1 MTKNVIHMRDTRIF
15 HKDFMQQSFSK
26 TPVKLIIPQ
35 EKTFPEGK
43 SFSSQ
48 YILENLKFFLI
59 SIPNFYSL
67 ATILTIE
74 LFL

>member
-1 MTKNVIHMRDTRIF
+1 MHDTGIF
-15 HKDFMQQSFSK
+15 HKDFLTQYFSK
-26 TPVKLIIPQ
+26 THVKLKIPQ

-48 YILENLKFFLI
+48 YILENLNFFLI

-74 LFL
+74 PFL